1 MEQSEGHATRRKPQ
15 KCTGPAAVF
24 HDDRIKW
31 RELARKLDTVMN
43 RMKFMEDE
51 QETMKLKL
59 LLRAS
64 TRTSMAVSVQS
75 HGQSCGK

>member
-1 MEQSEGHATRRKPQ
+1 M
-15 KCTGPAAVF
+15 KCAGPAAVF
-24 HDDRIKW
+24 RDDRIKW

-64 TRTSMAVSVQS
+64 MSWTSMAVSVQS